1 MLGKQDLQ
9 NEVNILTKLNNH
21 YAMLF
26 NKSVSNGGNASE
38 LNSEEDQVTI
48 DTVYKNLDVKFNEII
63 QKLDELYMKY
73 SILERSKNIRFNS
86 NCHEEIT
93 RRG

>member
-1 MLGKQDLQ
+1 MSGKQDLQ
-9 NEVNILTKLNNH
+9 NDVNILTRLNNH
-21 YAMLF
+21 YVMLF
-26 NKSVSNGGNASE
+26 NKSVSNGNASE

-48 DTVYKNLDVKFNEII
+48 DVVYKNLDVKFNEII

-86 NCHEEIT
+86 N
-93 RRG
+93 

>member
-1 MLGKQDLQ
+1 MSGKQDLQ
-9 NEVNILTKLNNH
+9 NEVNILTRLNNH
-21 YAMLF
+21 YVMLF
-26 NKSVSNGGNASE
+26 NRSVSNGGNASE

-48 DTVYKNLDVKFNEII
+48 DVVYKNLDVKFNEII

-86 NCHEEIT
+86 N
-93 RRG
+93 

>member
-9 NEVNILTKLNNH
+9 NEVNILTRLNNH
-21 YAMLF
+21 FVMLF
-26 NKSVSNGGNASE
+26 NKSVSNENASE
-38 LNSEEDQVTI
+38 LNSEEDPVTI

-73 SILERSKNIRFNS
+73 SILERSRNIRFNS
-86 NCHEEIT
+86 N
-93 RRG
+93 

>member
-1 MLGKQDLQ
+1 MSEKQYLQ

-21 YAMLF
+21 YVSLF
-26 NKSVSNGGNASE
+26 NKSVSNGNASE
-38 LNSEEDQVTI
+38 LNSEEDPVTI
-48 DTVYKNLDVKFNEII
+48 DTVYKNFDDKFNEII

-86 NCHEEIT
+86 N
-93 RRG
+93 